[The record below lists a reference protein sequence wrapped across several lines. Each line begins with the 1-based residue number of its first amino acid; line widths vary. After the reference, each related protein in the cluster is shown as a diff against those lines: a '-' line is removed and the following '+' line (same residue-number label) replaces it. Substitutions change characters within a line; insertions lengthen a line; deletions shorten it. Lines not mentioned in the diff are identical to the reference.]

1 MDKRPDDLYGMD
13 AAGAKEYILSH
24 ITTLKLTEK
33 KLREL
38 DSELAEWNSRLELT
52 RLHGATELIPEAEKR
67 TGEIKAKQALLSG
80 EAEDLKKQIETMRT
94 QLPGLAARERSID
107 PDLLEQELLIS
118 AGHLPGDEEKVK
130 NERIL
135 RELQKDNDAE
145 TALAELKAKMEQEGR
160 G

>member
-1 MDKRPDDLYGMD
+1 
-13 AAGAKEYILSH
+13 
-24 ITTLKLTEK
+24 
-33 KLREL
+33 
-38 DSELAEWNSRLELT
+38 
-52 RLHGATELIPEAEKR
+52 
-67 TGEIKAKQALLSG
+67 
-80 EAEDLKKQIETMRT
+80 MRT

-118 AGHLPGDEEKVK
+118 AGHLPGDGEKVK

-145 TALAELKAKMEQEGR
+145 TALAKLKAKMEQEGR